1 MKSVNLLDEYNRI
14 VQSHME
20 WVRLPKTEKILKTA
34 QLEKDYIE
42 LINHLPDNEHVLN
55 AYGGFL
61 YQTNRPGLAV
71 VLISASL
78 NMNPNNPDS
87 WLNMGLVLNTQHQ
100 FARARIALQRSLQ
113 LNKSNPEVHHVL
125 GKNEL
130 DDGNPELA
138 ISHLDYAIMLDPN
151 HSPSKWLRGV
161 ANLYLNNWLEG
172 WEGYQLGPRENMRLY
187 EANGK
192 PVPEW
197 QGERDIPNIVVYG
210 EQGLG
215 DEILFGTCLRDLQR
229 VLPET
234 EIVLDVNHRL
244 VPLFKRSFPEFIVES
259 SDNTDGGLQYSKP
272 LSYKLG
278 FGSLPYFFRNS
289 TKDFPQFTMYLRPD
303 HGRRLHYDRK
313 YRSGKGPLIGF
324 AWLGGVVETGSLLRS
339 IPLDH
344 FAKLFEAVPDATWL
358 SLQYQKDIGEQL
370 EPYEERF
377 KIIHDQEMIDNI
389 DDQVAAI
396 SACDLVVT
404 VTMSVCDF
412 AGSIGRECWT
422 LVPSRPLWRFSHRGE
437 SRLWYNSERL
447 FRQNMEE
454 NDWQPTIERVS
465 EALRRKFS

>member
-1 MKSVNLLDEYNRI
+1 MKTVDLLKEYNRI
-14 VQSHME
+14 IEAHME
-20 WVRLPKTEKILKTA
+20 WVKMPKTEKILKTA

-42 LINHLPDNEHVLN
+42 LVNHLPDNEHVLN

-71 VLISASL
+71 VLITSAL
-78 NMNPNNPDS
+78 NMNANNPDA
-87 WLNMGLVLNTQHQ
+87 WLNLGLVLNTQNQ
-100 FARARIALQRSLQ
+100 FARARIALQRALQ

-172 WEGYQLGPRENMRLY
+172 WEGYQLGPRENMRMY
-187 EANGK
+187 EANGQQ
-192 PVPEW
+192 VPEW
-197 QGERDIPNIVVYG
+197 QGERGIPNLVVYG

-215 DEILFGTCLRDLQR
+215 DEILFGTCLRDLRR

-244 VPLFKRSFPEFIVES
+244 VPLFQRSFPDLIVES
-259 SDNTDGGLQYSKP
+259 SDADGGLKYNKP
-272 LSYKLG
+272 LTYKLG
-278 FGSLPYFFRNS
+278 FGSLPYYFRNS
-289 TKDFPQFTMYLRPD
+289 SKDFPPFTTYLRPD
-303 HGRRLHYDRK
+303 PARRTHFDRK
-313 YRSGKGPLIGF
+313 YRVKEKPMIGF
-324 AWLGGVVETGSLLRS
+324 AWLGGVVETGTLLRS
-339 IPLDH
+339 IPLED
-344 FAKLFEAVPDATWL
+344 FARLFEAVPDAYWL

-370 EPYEERF
+370 KPYQDRF
-377 KIIHDQEMIDNI
+377 NIIHDQEMIDNI

-396 SACDLVVT
+396 AACDLVVT

-412 AGSIGRECWT
+412 AGSIGRDCWT
-422 LVPSRPLWRFSHRGE
+422 LVPSRPLWRFSHKGE
-437 SRLWYNSERL
+437 SRLWYKSERL
-447 FRQNMEE
+447 FRQSLDE
-454 NDWQPTIERVS
+454 NDWNPTIDRVS
-465 EALRRKFS
+465 AALKERFK